1 MKNNKK
7 FIVAIDQGTTSS
19 RAILFNS
26 QGKSLFKSQLEFKQY
41 FPKNGWVEHNPEE
54 IWNKTKKV
62 LMDTINKS
70 KRFKGDILTIGITNQ
85 RETTILWDR
94 VSGKPVYNAIVWQD
108 RRTADFCKKYRS
120 NKREH
125 LINKKT
131 GLLIDPYFSG
141 TKIKWIIEN
150 VPKVKILLKKK
161 RLLFGTIDTF
171 LLWRL
176 TKGKTHATDATN
188 ASRTMLYNINTNKWD
203 NQILKSLKIPSHIL
217 PLIKNSSDDFGR
229 THKSITGKS
238 YPITGVVGDQQ
249 AAAIGQ
255 CCFEKGSVKSTY
267 GTGAFVLMNTGY
279 KKIYSKNRLLTTV
292 CYRLNGKSTYAL
304 EGSIFIAG
312 AGVQWARDKMKL
324 IKKASETEKVTK
336 SLKSNSGVYLVPAFV
351 GLGAPYWDSKARGVL
366 SGITRNTGPKEII
379 RAIIESTA
387 YQSHD
392 LFEAMKKD
400 GLKPKIIKVD
410 GGMVKN
416 NWFSQFLSD
425 VLNIKVH
432 RSQIDETTALGAAFM
447 AGLQIGVFKSLSD
460 ISKRWKLNRKFIPKI
475 KNSERLNLLKGWS
488 SSYEKN
494 LSSIKIYIPYPPGI
508 II

>member
-1 MKNNKK
+1 LKTKKK

-19 RAILFNS
+19 RAILFNTK
-26 QGKSLFKSQLEFKQY
+26 GKSLFKSQLEFRQY

-54 IWNKTKKV
+54 IWNKTRKV
-62 LMDTINKS
+62 LADVIKKS
-70 KRFKGDILTIGITNQ
+70 KKLKGDILTIGITNQ
-85 RETTILWDR
+85 RETTILWDK
-94 VSGKPVYNAIVWQD
+94 VSGKPVYKAIVWQD
-108 RRTADFCKKYRS
+108 RRTEDFCKKFRT
-120 NKREH
+120 NKRER

-131 GLLIDPYFSG
+131 GLVIDPYFSA
-141 TKIKWIIEN
+141 TKIKWIIQN
-150 VPKVKILLKKK
+150 IPKAKKLLRRKQ
-161 RLLFGTIDTF
+161 LLFGTIDTF

-176 TKGKTHATDATN
+176 TKGKIHATDATN

-217 PLIKNSSDDFGR
+217 PIIKNSSDNFGR
-229 THKSITGKS
+229 THRSITEKS

-249 AAAIGQ
+249 AATIGQ

-292 CYRLNGKSTYAL
+292 CYRLNNKSTYAL

-324 IKKASETEKVTK
+324 IKYASETEKVIK

-351 GLGAPYWDSKARGVL
+351 GLGAPHWDSKARGVL
-366 SGITRNTGPKEII
+366 SGLSRNTGPKEII

-392 LFEAMKKD
+392 LFNAMKKD

-425 VLNIKVH
+425 VLNLKVY
-432 RSQIDETTALGAAFM
+432 RSQIEETTALGAAFV
-447 AGLQIGVFKSLSD
+447 AGLKIGVFKSLSD
-460 ISKRWKLNRKFIPKI
+460 ITKLWKLNRKFIPKI
-475 KNSERLNLLKGWS
+475 KNSERLNIIKGWS
-488 SSYEKN
+488 QAMRRT
-494 LSSIKIYIPYPPGI
+494 LVQ
-508 II
+508 

>member
-1 MKNNKK
+1 MENRKK
-7 FIVAIDQGTTSS
+7 FIVAIDQGTTSC
-19 RAILFNS
+19 RAILFNT
-26 QGKSLFKSQLEFKQY
+26 QGKSIFKSQLEFRQH

-62 LMDTINKS
+62 LKEVINKS
-70 KRFKGDILTIGITNQ
+70 KRLKGDILTIGITNQ

-94 VSGKPVYNAIVWQD
+94 ISGKPVYNAIVWQD
-108 RRTADFCKKYRS
+108 RRTADFCRKYRS
-120 NKREH
+120 NKNER
-125 LINKKT
+125 LINRKT

-141 TKIKWIIEN
+141 TKIKWIIES
-150 VPKVKILLKKK
+150 VPKVKKLLRKKQ
-161 RLLFGTIDTF
+161 LLFGTIDTF

-176 TKGKTHATDATN
+176 TRGRTHATDATN
-188 ASRTMLYNINTNKWD
+188 ASRTMLYNINTNQWD
-203 NQILKSLKIPSHIL
+203 KQILKSLKIPSHIL
-217 PLIKNSSDDFGR
+217 PLIKNSSDNFGK
-229 THKSITGKS
+229 THRSITGKS

-249 AAAIGQ
+249 AATIGQ

-267 GTGAFVLMNTGY
+267 GTGAFILMNTGT

-292 CYRLNGKSTYAL
+292 CYRLNDKSTYAL

-324 IKKASETEKVTK
+324 IKKAKDTEKVIK
-336 SLKSNSGVYLVPAFV
+336 SLKSNNGVYLVPAFV

-366 SGITRNTGPKEII
+366 SGLTRNTGPKEII

-425 VLNIKVH
+425 ILNIKIY
-432 RSQIDETTALGAAFM
+432 RSKIDETTALGAAFM

-460 ISKRWKLNRKFIPKI
+460 ISKRWRLNRKFIPKI

-488 SSYEKN
+488 QAMRRT
-494 LSSIKIYIPYPPGI
+494 LVQ
-508 II
+508 